1 MDENEFLGRIL
12 PLFPQDDGVAVGP
25 GDDCAA
31 VRQPGSD
38 RLLLMAVDQLV
49 SGVHYDP
56 AVTSPEA
63 AGAKLLKR
71 NVSDI
76 AAMGGSPERAMVTV
90 ATGLKD
96 FAWLERFYR
105 GVAAAA
111 GEWGVS
117 VVGGDFASVPTPGM
131 VAATLSIFGSVGA
144 GDICLRSAGRAGDF
158 VYVTGCFGD
167 SYHSGHHLSFT
178 PRVPEGQFLAGRFA
192 RAMIDV
198 SDGLLIDL
206 KRLAAASGVSARLDG
221 ARVPRRGGASLSQAW
236 TDGEDYELAF
246 SVPPALADELEA
258 AWPFPGAPL
267 TRIGLLQ
274 EGTPGRAFAPDGS
287 ELGAGGGGF
296 DHFRG
301 RGPGTLLA

>member
-56 AVTSPEA
+56 AITSPEA

-76 AAMGGSPERAMVTV
+76 AAMGGKPERAMVTV

-105 GVAAAA
+105 GLADAAKQ
-111 GEWGVS
+111 WDIS
-117 VVGGDFASVPTPGM
+117 VVGGDFASIPAAGL
-131 VAATLSIFGSVGA
+131 VAATLSIFGSVA
-144 GDICLRSAGRAGDF
+144 AKDIRLRSAGRAGDY

-178 PRVPEGQFLAGRFA
+178 PRVQEGQFLAGRFA
-192 RAMIDV
+192 RAMMDV

-221 ARVPRRGGASLSQAW
+221 SRVPRRGTASLSQAW
-236 TDGEDYELAF
+236 TGGEDYELVF
-246 SVPPALADELEA
+246 SVPPELADELDA
-258 AWPFPGAPL
+258 VWPFPGVPL

-274 EGTPGRAFAPDGS
+274 AGAAGRAFAPDGS
-287 ELGAGGGGF
+287 ELGAGGDGF

-301 RGPGTLLA
+301 TVPA